1 VERDRIPANGSF
13 SAAVEALVD
22 ASESTLGGMKPIVHH
37 RSELQRVARNA
48 MLERGLQPD
57 FAQVALKQLEAIAGP
72 AVSNGANL
80 RDLRSLLWCSIDNDD
95 STDLDQLSVSEDLGG
110 GVIKVLVAVADVD
123 ALICKS
129 TPLDAHAAQNTAT
142 VYVAG
147 HIFPMLP
154 ERLSTDLTSLGQD
167 SDRVSLVI
175 EYAVNPDGSLGE
187 TKVSRALVRNQAKLA
202 YNAVAAWLDGQGPLP
217 DPAARVQGMDAQL
230 RMQNEAAA
238 RLRKLRHA
246 QGALDLQSLEAR
258 PIFEGDSVVG
268 LHAEQPNCAK
278 HLIEDFMIAA
288 NGVVARFLEKHG
300 RASLRRVV
308 RSPERWAKIVAVA
321 AGYGESLPALP
332 SAKALEGFLTKRHA
346 ADPLRFPDLSLVIV
360 KLMGAGEYVME
371 RPGEAPV
378 GHFGLAV
385 RDYAHST
392 APNRRFP
399 DLVTH
404 RLVKAA
410 LAERP
415 APYSESDL
423 STIAAHCTVQEAN
436 VAKVERQVR
445 KSAAALLLEQR
456 LGQVFE
462 GVITGAADKGTWVR
476 VFDPP
481 VEGRVAAGRRTLRV
495 GDKLRVRLIHT
506 DFERG
511 FIDFE
516 ATH

>member
-1 VERDRIPANGSF
+1 
-13 SAAVEALVD
+13 
-22 ASESTLGGMKPIVHH
+22 MKPNVHH

-57 FAQVALKQLEAIAGP
+57 FSPVALKQLEAIAGP

-80 RDLRSLLWCSIDNDD
+80 RDLRRLLWCSIDNDD

-110 GVIKVLVAVADVD
+110 GVIKILVAVADVD
-123 ALICKS
+123 ALVPSS

-175 EYAVNPDGSLGE
+175 EYAVNPDGSLGD

-217 DPAARVQGMDAQL
+217 EPAARVQGMDAQL
-230 RMQNEAAA
+230 RMQDEAAT
-238 RLRKLRHA
+238 RLRNLRHA

-258 PIFEGDSVVG
+258 AIFDGDLVVG
-268 LHAEQPNCAK
+268 LHEEKPNRAK

-288 NGVVARFLEKHG
+288 NGVVARFLEKYG

-308 RSPERWAKIVAVA
+308 RSPERWAKIMAVA

-332 SAKALEGFLTKRHA
+332 SAKALEGFLTKRRA

-371 RPGEAPV
+371 RPGEEPV

-385 RDYAHST
+385 KDYAHST

-410 LAERP
+410 LAQRP
-415 APYSESDL
+415 APYSEAAL

-456 LGQVFE
+456 VGQVFE
-462 GVITGAADKGTWVR
+462 GVITGAA
-476 VFDPP
+476 
-481 VEGRVAAGRRTLRV
+481 
-495 GDKLRVRLIHT
+495 
-506 DFERG
+506 
-511 FIDFE
+511 
-516 ATH
+516 